1 MRFIEFDETKRERA
15 ERGVSWVILERVGYR
30 LALQPSSPHTPSNTF
45 LLYLL
50 ISFNLITVLIFF
62 LVLFTNNI
70 NSNEKQSLF
79 VKWKSLI
86 GMEQKRCG
94 SVGVDCVGGYER
106 RAPYAPFIS
115 IPELPLAL
123 PFQFIPA
130 QTYSIQRRREE
141 PPNCLFFKS

>member
-94 SVGVDCVGGYER
+94 SVGVDCVGGYWPGRPLYRGR
-106 RAPYAPFIS
+106 RHSGRASPSSFI
-115 IPELPLAL
+115 LFLA
-123 PFQFIPA
+123 FIVFD
-130 QTYSIQRRREE
+130 SS
-141 PPNCLFFKS
+141 N